1 MTIAT
6 RSSRVRRTRRRIGGD
21 TGERGPRGMVIP
33 RGGEPVWDGHP
44 PGSERQWALA
54 FDQADFTRPRTLA
67 GFLGRELYPLALAEE
82 LEHRATYGAAVKEV
96 LDTPFVAD
104 KSEPLV
110 DQKPSN
116 RPGWH
121 GPCPPPMRVAHGT
134 TGNIPSCHTL
144 SLKRRQCREI
154 PMKKSTNRLA
164 DSMARWCHASFSRRG
179 RRPGWGG
186 PRPC

>member
-6 RSSRVRRTRRRIGGD
+6 RSSSVRRTRRRIGGN
-21 TGERGPRGMVIP
+21 TGEGSPRRTV
-33 RGGEPVWDGHP
+33 HP
-44 PGSERQWALA
+44 PRSERQWALA
-54 FDQADFTRPRTLA
+54 FDQPDFTGPRALA
-67 GFLGRELYPLALAEE
+67 RFLGRELYPLALPEE
-82 LEHRATYGAAVKEV
+82 LEHGATHGAAVKEV
-96 LDTPFVAD
+96 LDTAFIAD

-134 TGNIPSCHTL
+134 TGNIPWCHAL

-154 PMKKSTNRLA
+154 PIGKSTNRLP
-164 DSMARWCHASFSRRG
+164 DSMARWCHASSSRQG
-179 RRPGWGG
+179 RQPGWAG
-186 PRPC
+186 PRRC

>member
-6 RSSRVRRTRRRIGGD
+6 RSSSVRRTRRRIGGN
-21 TGERGPRGMVIP
+21 TGEGSPRRTVIRRGAN
-33 RGGEPVWDGHP
+33 E
-44 PGSERQWALA
+44 WALA
-54 FDQADFTRPRTLA
+54 FDQPDFTGPRALA
-67 GFLGRELYPLALAEE
+67 RFLGRELYPLALPEE
-82 LEHRATYGAAVKEV
+82 LEHGATYGAAVKEV
-96 LDTPFVAD
+96 LDTAFVAD

-134 TGNIPSCHTL
+134 TGNIPWCHTL

-164 DSMARWCHASFSRRG
+164 GSMARWCHASFSRRG
-179 RRPGWGG
+179 APSRKGG
-186 PRPC
+186 PKGCVRPAG